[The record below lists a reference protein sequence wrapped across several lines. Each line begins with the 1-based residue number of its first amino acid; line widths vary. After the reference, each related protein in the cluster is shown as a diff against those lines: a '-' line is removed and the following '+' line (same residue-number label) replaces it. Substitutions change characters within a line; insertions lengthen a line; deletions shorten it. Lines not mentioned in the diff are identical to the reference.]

1 MSAHYIEIVSKAV
14 DRQCQVLEKV
24 HGMSFGEAVQEL
36 GNARVSQGENGTLIG
51 VRAPLAEHDVPIVR
65 TYIAVDDID
74 KAIKRAEAEGA
85 VIAYPPTKQGDTGTW
100 AIYILDEIQH
110 GLWQK

>member
-1 MSAHYIEIVSKAV
+1 MSAHYIEIVSNAV
-14 DRQCQVLEKV
+14 DHQCQVLEKV

-65 TYIAVDDID
+65 TYIAVDDIE
-74 KAIKRAEAEGA
+74 KAVNNAEAEGA
-85 VIAYPPTKQGDTGTW
+85 VIAYPPTKQGVTGTW
-100 AIYILDEIQH
+100 AIYIMDDIQH